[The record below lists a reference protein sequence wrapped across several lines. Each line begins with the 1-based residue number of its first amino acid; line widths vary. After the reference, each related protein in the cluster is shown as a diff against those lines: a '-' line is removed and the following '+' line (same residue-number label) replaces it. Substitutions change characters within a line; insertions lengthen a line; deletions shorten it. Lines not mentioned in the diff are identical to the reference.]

1 MPVSSNVIS
10 LRPKTATVIFML
22 LEVTR
27 SIHGAWRIARM
38 DPGALKFFDLS
49 IDGFWR
55 SFIAL
60 LIVAPFYI
68 MFLILNHGN
77 QPGLELPT
85 GPVVSTEFYVTVKLI
100 AYIIGWLAFPLIMVP
115 ISRLL
120 DLSQNYVAYVI
131 VWNWSNVLVMA
142 VILPTVLMFPPA
154 TEAGQSAKL
163 ILMAAQ
169 ISMLF
174 YGFVVAR
181 AGLQCKVLTAVG
193 IVVLDLLLSLLVSL
207 MAGRLL

>member
-1 MPVSSNVIS
+1 
-10 LRPKTATVIFML
+10 ML

-38 DPGALKFFDLS
+38 DPDALNYFDLS

-55 SFIAL
+55 SFVAL
-60 LIVAPFYI
+60 LVVAPFYI
-68 MFLILNHGN
+68 MFLILNHGS

-85 GPVVSTEFYVTVKLI
+85 GPVVSTEFYVAVKLI
-100 AYIIGWLAFPLIMVP
+100 AYIIGWLIFPLVMVP

-120 DLSQNYVAYVI
+120 DLSQSYIPYII

-142 VILPTVLMFPPA
+142 VILPTVLLFPPA
-154 TEAGQSAKL
+154 DQTGAAAKMV
-163 ILMAAQ
+163 LMGAQ
-169 ISMLF
+169 ITMLF
-174 YGFVVAR
+174 YGFLVAR
-181 AGLQCKVLTAVG
+181 AGLRCKILTAVG
-193 IVVLDLLLSLLVSL
+193 IVVLDLLLSLMLSL

>member
-1 MPVSSNVIS
+1 MP
-10 LRPKTATVIFML
+10 

-38 DPGALKFFDLS
+38 DPDALNYFELS

-55 SFIAL
+55 SFVAL
-60 LIVAPFYI
+60 LVVAPFYI
-68 MFLILNHGN
+68 MFLILNHGS

-85 GPVVSTEFYVTVKLI
+85 GPVVSTEFYVAVKLI
-100 AYIIGWLAFPLIMVP
+100 AYIIGWLIFPLVMVP

-120 DLSQNYVAYVI
+120 DLSQSYIPYII

-142 VILPTVLMFPPA
+142 VILPTLLLFPPA
-154 TEAGQSAKL
+154 DQTGAAAKMV
-163 ILMAAQ
+163 LMGAQ
-169 ISMLF
+169 ITMLF
-174 YGFVVAR
+174 YGFLVAR
-181 AGLQCKVLTAVG
+181 AGLRCKILTAVG
-193 IVVLDLLLSLLVSL
+193 IVVLDLLLSLMLSL

>member
-1 MPVSSNVIS
+1 MP
-10 LRPKTATVIFML
+10 

-38 DPGALKFFDLS
+38 DPDALDYFDLT

-55 SFIAL
+55 SFAAL
-60 LIVAPFYI
+60 LVVAPFYI
-68 MFLILNHGN
+68 IFLILNYGN
-77 QPGLELPT
+77 QAGLELPT
-85 GPVVSTEFYVTVKLI
+85 GPVVSTEFYVAVKLV

-120 DLSQNYVAYVI
+120 DLSQNYVPYII

-142 VILPTVLMFPPA
+142 AILPTVLLFPPA
-154 TEAGQSAKL
+154 AQTGAAAKMVL
-163 ILMAAQ
+163 IGAQ
-169 ISMLF
+169 IAMLF
-174 YGFVVAR
+174 YGYLVAR
-181 AGLQCKVLTAVG
+181 AGLRCKILTAVG
-193 IVVLDLLLSLLVSL
+193 VVVLDLLLSLLLSL

>member
-1 MPVSSNVIS
+1 MP
-10 LRPKTATVIFML
+10 

-38 DPGALKFFDLS
+38 DPDALNYFELS

-55 SFIAL
+55 SFVAL
-60 LIVAPFYI
+60 LVVAPFYI
-68 MFLILNHGN
+68 MFLILNHGS

-85 GPVVSTEFYVTVKLI
+85 GPVVSTEFYVAVKLI
-100 AYIIGWLAFPLIMVP
+100 AYIIGWLIFPLVMVP

-120 DLSQNYVAYVI
+120 DLSQSYIPYII

-142 VILPTVLMFPPA
+142 VILPTVLLFPPA
-154 TEAGQSAKL
+154 DQTGAAAKMV
-163 ILMAAQ
+163 LMGAQ
-169 ISMLF
+169 ITMLF
-174 YGFVVAR
+174 YGFLVAR
-181 AGLQCKVLTAVG
+181 AGLRCKILTAVG
-193 IVVLDLLLSLLVSL
+193 IVVLDLLLSLMLSL

>member
-1 MPVSSNVIS
+1 MVG
-10 LRPKTATVIFML
+10 AACML

-38 DPGALKFFDLS
+38 DPDALNYFDLS

-55 SFIAL
+55 SFVAL
-60 LIVAPFYI
+60 LVVAPFYI
-68 MFLILNHGN
+68 MFLILNHGS

-85 GPVVSTEFYVTVKLI
+85 GPVVSTEFYVAVKLI
-100 AYIIGWLAFPLIMVP
+100 AYIIGWLIFPLVMVP

-120 DLSQNYVAYVI
+120 DLSQSYIPYII

-142 VILPTVLMFPPA
+142 VILPTVLLFPPA
-154 TEAGQSAKL
+154 DQTGAAAKMV
-163 ILMAAQ
+163 LMGAQ
-169 ISMLF
+169 ITMLF
-174 YGFVVAR
+174 YGFLVAR
-181 AGLQCKVLTAVG
+181 AGLRCKILTAVG
-193 IVVLDLLLSLLVSL
+193 IVVLDLLLSLMLSL

>member
-1 MPVSSNVIS
+1 
-10 LRPKTATVIFML
+10 ML

-38 DPGALKFFDLS
+38 DPDALNYFDLS

-55 SFIAL
+55 SFVAL
-60 LIVAPFYI
+60 LVVAPFYI
-68 MFLILNHGN
+68 MFLILNHGS

-85 GPVVSTEFYVTVKLI
+85 GPVVSTEFYVAVKLI
-100 AYIIGWLAFPLIMVP
+100 AYIIGWLIFPLVMVP

-120 DLSQNYVAYVI
+120 DLSQNYVPYII

-142 VILPTVLMFPPA
+142 VILPTVLLFPPA
-154 TEAGQSAKL
+154 AQTGAAAKMV
-163 ILMAAQ
+163 LMGAQ
-169 ISMLF
+169 IAMLF
-174 YGFVVAR
+174 YGYLVAR
-181 AGLQCKVLTAVG
+181 AGLRCKILTAVG
-193 IVVLDLLLSLLVSL
+193 VVVLDLLLSLLLSL